1 MLILT
6 HREKDYLTDFE
17 EKGIVHLKPYDNQE
31 GVTAV
36 KTFFDHHHLVLQD
49 QGLYSHLIEILRGFP
64 LAIYQT
70 LNEIKFMAAKER
82 ANIDMPV
89 DDLIRKFID
98 YANKACNI
106 DAIKEV
112 EDPYLQIVCFI
123 VKTSFERLSKLDGD
137 RGRNAKK
144 LLLIMSYMDCSYL
157 FKEMFDGD
165 DDTNESY
172 GDVLKVLEDSRII
185 SYEKR

>member
-1 MLILT
+1 M
-6 HREKDYLTDFE
+6 
-17 EKGIVHLKPYDNQE
+17 
-31 GVTAV
+31 
-36 KTFFDHHHLVLQD
+36 KTFFDYHHLVLQD
-49 QGLYSHLIEILRGFP
+49 QGLYSNLIEILRGFP

-70 LNEIKFMAAKER
+70 LNEIKFRADKEK

-89 DDLIRKFID
+89 DDLIKKFID
-98 YANKACNI
+98 YGNNECNV
-106 DAIKEV
+106 DVIKEV

-123 VKTSFERLSKLDGD
+123 VKTSFERLSKLDGN
-137 RGRNAKK
+137 RGRNARK

-165 DDTNESY
+165 DTNESY

-185 SYEKR
+185 TYEKR